1 MLNVKMTSKS
11 IECENSGAEGKVI
24 NVWKT
29 CNFFSG
35 DVEITHLYILKLSE
49 YNFFSTIGVCHLI
62 QQM

>member
-35 DVEITHLYILKLSE
+35 DVEITHLYILNCL
-49 YNFFSTIGVCHLI
+49 NTIFSV
-62 QQM
+62 Q